1 MTDEFIIDVEHEEIK
16 DNKKSKSKASPLPEP
31 QLMEAEV
38 TSKGSDW
45 VKKLDT
51 STVGELRKKYPKA
64 FWIVGGIILVSLI
77 F

>member
-1 MTDEFIIDVEHEEIK
+1 MTEESIIDVEHEEIK
-16 DNKKSKSKASPLPEP
+16 DNKQSKASPLPEP
-31 QLMEAEV
+31 QLIETEV
-38 TSKGSDW
+38 KTKESDW
-45 VKKLDT
+45 LKKLDN